1 MPPNT
6 ISDIISSPSTRRV
19 FTEDKFQELIKQ
31 GDKVFIYES
40 KVYRVNNFIA
50 KHPGGEAALSSA
62 LGRDVTDEIRSMH
75 PAKVYEKMINLYY
88 IGDYMSDI
96 AAPSVLKNS
105 KEKKK
110 SDGQVNE
117 NKKAPVLQASWEGG
131 MSVKAFDDAIEELHK
146 AHAKDLVKDFK
157 AQQDLDNVKI
167 REAYR
172 RLEQEIKS
180 RGLFKCN
187 YWKYAKECCRY
198 GTFIF
203 LSLWFT
209 LNGTQ
214 TWHYIVGACF
224 MALFWHQLVFTAH
237 DAGHNGITG
246 KTEIDHLIG
255 VFIADFIGGLSL
267 GWWKDNHNVHH
278 IVTNHPEHDPDIQH
292 LPFLAITTKFFNNL
306 YSTYYKRVLPFDAA
320 SRFFVRYQHH
330 LYYLVLSFG
339 RFNLHRLSFV
349 YLLTAKNVRNRFLEL
364 FGITCFFIWYGAL
377 LSTLPTWN
385 IRLAYLFVSYML
397 TFPLHVQITL
407 SHFGMSTEDKGP
419 NEPFPAKMLRTTMD
433 VDCPEWLDWF
443 HGGLQYQAVHHLFP
457 RIPRHNLRECVPLVR
472 QFCDEVGLHY
482 YMYNFSTGNGVVLG
496 TLKSVADQVTFM
508 KEVAKNNAEIWAGE
522 KQHAH

>member
-6 ISDIISSPSTRRV
+6 ASDILSDSTRPLI
-19 FTEDKFQELIKQ
+19 TQDKFQELIKQ

-40 KVYRVNNFIA
+40 KVYKVNNFIE
-50 KHPGGEAALSSA
+50 KHPGGEAALASA

-75 PAKVYEKMINLYY
+75 PPKVYEKMINLYY
-88 IGDYMSDI
+88 VGDYMPDMS
-96 AAPSVLKNS
+96 ARKPASKPKNIQQS
-105 KEKKK
+105 EPLL
-110 SDGQVNE
+110 E
-117 NKKAPVLQASWEGG
+117 LTWEGG
-131 MSVKAFDDAIEELHK
+131 MSVKAYDDAIEHLHK
-146 AHAKDLVKDFK
+146 HHAKDLLNDSKT
-157 AQQDLDNVKI
+157 QDLDNIKI
-167 REAYR
+167 RKAYR
-172 RLEQEIKS
+172 LLEQDIHS
-180 RGLFKCN
+180 RGLFNCN
-187 YWKYAKECCRY
+187 YYKYAKESCRY
-198 GTFIF
+198 ATLFF

-209 LNGTQ
+209 LHGTQ
-214 TWHYIVGACF
+214 TWHYMAGAAF
-224 MALFWHQLVFTAH
+224 MAAFWHQLVFAAH

-246 KTEIDHLIG
+246 KVEIDHIIG
-255 VFIADFIGGLSL
+255 IIIADFIGGLSI
-267 GWWKDNHNVHH
+267 GWWKHNHNVHH

-292 LPFLAITTKFFNNL
+292 LPFLAITNKFFNNV

-320 SRFFVRYQHH
+320 SRFFVRYQHY

-349 YLLTAKNVRNRFLEL
+349 YLLTGKNVRNRMLEL
-364 FGITCFFIWYGAL
+364 SGITFFFIWFGTL
-377 LSTLPTWN
+377 LSYLPTWK
-385 IRLAYLFVSYML
+385 IRVAYVIVSYML

-472 QFCDEVGLHY
+472 QFCKDVDLHY

-508 KEVAKNNAEIWAGE
+508 KEVAKSNAEIWSGE
-522 KQHAH
+522 KHHTH

>member
-6 ISDIISSPSTRRV
+6 ASDILSESTRPLI
-19 FTEDKFQELIKQ
+19 TQDKFQELIKG

-40 KVYRVNNFIA
+40 KVYKVNNFIE
-50 KHPGGEAALSSA
+50 KHPGGSAAIASA

-75 PAKVYEKMINLYY
+75 PPKVYEKMINLYY
-88 IGDYMSDI
+88 VGDYMPDI
-96 AAPSVLKNS
+96 STRKLATKQKNTQQ
-105 KEKKK
+105 KTE
-110 SDGQVNE
+110 E
-117 NKKAPVLQASWEGG
+117 PVLELSWDGG
-131 MSVKAFDDAIEELHK
+131 MSVKAYDDAIEHLHK
-146 AHAKDLVKDFK
+146 HHAKDLVDDSK
-157 AQQDLDNVKI
+157 AQQDLDNIKI

-172 RLEQEIKS
+172 SLEQEIHS

-187 YWKYAKECCRY
+187 YYKYAKEGCRY
-198 GTFIF
+198 ATLLF

-209 LNGTQ
+209 LHGTQ
-214 TWHYIVGACF
+214 TWHYMAGAAF
-224 MALFWHQLVFTAH
+224 MAAFWHQLVFAAH

-246 KTEIDHLIG
+246 KVEIDHIIG
-255 VFIADFIGGLSL
+255 IIIADFIGGLSI
-267 GWWKDNHNVHH
+267 GWWKHNHNVHH

-292 LPFLAITTKFFNNL
+292 LPFFAITNKFFNNV

-320 SRFFVRYQHH
+320 SRFFVTYQHY
-330 LYYLVLSFG
+330 LYYIVLSFG

-349 YLLTAKNVRNRFLEL
+349 HLLTEKNVRNRKLEL
-364 FGITCFFIWYGAL
+364 SGITVFFIWFGTL
-377 LSTLPTWN
+377 LSYLPTWK
-385 IRLAYLFVSYML
+385 IRVAYVFVSYML

-419 NEPFPAKMLRTTMD
+419 NESFPAKMLRTTMD

-472 QFCDEVGLHY
+472 QFCKDVGLHY

-508 KEVAKNNAEIWAGE
+508 KEVAKNNAEIWSGE
-522 KQHAH
+522 KHHTH

>member
-6 ISDIISSPSTRRV
+6 LSDITTTKTESTRCLI
-19 FTEDKFQELIKQ
+19 TQDKFQKLLKS
-31 GDKVFIYES
+31 GDKVFIYEA
-40 KVYRVNNFIA
+40 KVYKVNNFIA

-75 PAKVYEKMINLYY
+75 PPKVYENMINLYY
-88 IGDYMSDI
+88 IGDYMPDMVPSSRS
-96 AAPSVLKNS
+96 APLK
-105 KEKKK
+105 KQQRKDKPILEATW
-110 SDGQVNE
+110 Q
-117 NKKAPVLQASWEGG
+117 GG
-131 MSVKAFDDAIEELHK
+131 MSVEAFDDAIEELYQH
-146 AHAKDLVKDFK
+146 HSQDL
-157 AQQDLDNVKI
+157 QDDSKLESNLDNVKI

-172 RLEQEIKS
+172 RLEQDIKQ

-187 YWKYAKECCRY
+187 YWKYAKESCRY
-198 GTFIF
+198 ITFLF

-209 LNGTQ
+209 LYGTQ
-214 TWHYIVGACF
+214 TWHYLLGASF
-224 MALFWHQLVFTAH
+224 MAAFWHQLVFAAH

-246 KTEIDHLIG
+246 KVEIDHIIG
-255 VFIADFIGGLSL
+255 VIIADFIGGLSL

-292 LPFLAITTKFFNNL
+292 LPFLAITNKFFNNI
-306 YSTYYKRVLPFDAA
+306 YSTYYKRILPFDAA
-320 SRFFVRYQHH
+320 SKFFLQYQHH

-349 YLLTAKNVRNRFLEL
+349 YLFTAKNVRNRKLEL
-364 FGITCFFIWYGAL
+364 TGITFFFIWFGTL
-377 LSTLPTWN
+377 LSTLPTWK

-457 RIPRHNLRECVPLVR
+457 RIPRHNLRDCVPLVK
-472 QFCDEVGLHY
+472 QFCKEVGLHY

-496 TLKSVADQVTFM
+496 TLKSVADQVVLM
-508 KEVAKNNAEIWAGE
+508 KQVAKNNADVWIGE
-522 KQHAH
+522 KKPHMH